1 MVNSSAFQ
9 NIPIPVGC
17 LQDERLDGAL
27 SSSLTPSFPL
37 TSSLRAIRRGE
48 DLTLPTHLS
57 RAVEQSRR
65 LLKAV
70 GRLLWPSVELDRA
83 FSLKHCSPHVLQHGI
98 RPTRGKEQRL
108 KCRFPTPQISHS
120 PPEGCETALPHT
132 GTTRPRTASLASHF
146 SPLISTLVFLQI
158 SFPAPSLA
166 QKAPTSLLLLRPKE
180 NSRGCK

>member
-57 RAVEQSRR
+57 RAVEQTVTKGSG
-65 LLKAV
+65 KTVVAI
-70 GRLLWPSVELDRA
+70 S
-83 FSLKHCSPHVLQHGI
+83 GI
-98 RPTRGKEQRL
+98 RQSFLPKTL
-108 KCRFPTPQISHS
+108 LS
-120 PPEGCETALPHT
+120 PCLAAWNQTDPRKGAEAEMLPPHT
-132 GTTRPRTASLASHF
+132 PNLPLTTRRM
-146 SPLISTLVFLQI
+146 
-158 SFPAPSLA
+158 
-166 QKAPTSLLLLRPKE
+166 
-180 NSRGCK
+180 